1 MCIRDRLSINQRAE
15 LWNEIIKND
24 KPQVIIGARSA
35 VLLPYNKLKL
45 IIVDEEHEQSYKQ
58 YEPSPRYHAR
68 DAALMLGNIHNSN
81 VILGSATP
89 SLESFYNSK
98 TSKKLSLVEL
108 NSRFGNIPLP
118 KIELINLSDKVK
130 NGKTVSYTHLT
141 LPTILRV

>member
-1 MCIRDRLSINQRAE
+1 MTTQLVERLKIYFAKNLVVYHSGLSINQRAE

-68 DAALMLGNIHNSN
+68 DAALMLGNI
-81 VILGSATP
+81 
-89 SLESFYNSK
+89 
-98 TSKKLSLVEL
+98 
-108 NSRFGNIPLP
+108 
-118 KIELINLSDKVK
+118 
-130 NGKTVSYTHLT
+130 
-141 LPTILRV
+141 

>member
-1 MCIRDRLSINQRAE
+1 M
-15 LWNEIIKND
+15 
-24 KPQVIIGARSA
+24 
-35 VLLPYNKLKL
+35 LLPYNKLKL

-108 NSRFGNIPLP
+108 NSRFGNIHLP

-130 NGKTVSYTHLT
+130 NGKMYGLFQ
-141 LPTILRV
+141 IAY

>member
-1 MCIRDRLSINQRAE
+1 MVYHSGLSINQRAE
-15 LWNEIIKND
+15 LWNEIIKNE
-24 KPQVIIGARSA
+24 KPQIIIGARSA
-35 VLLPYNKLKL
+35 VLLPYNKLRL

-108 NSRFGNIPLP
+108 NLS
-118 KIELINLSDKVK
+118 LI
-130 NGKTVSYTHLT
+130 H
-141 LPTILRV
+141 I